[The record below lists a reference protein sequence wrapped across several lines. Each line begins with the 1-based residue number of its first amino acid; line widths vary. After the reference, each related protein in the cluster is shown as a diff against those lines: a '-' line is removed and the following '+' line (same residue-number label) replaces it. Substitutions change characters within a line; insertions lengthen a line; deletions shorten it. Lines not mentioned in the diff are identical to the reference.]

1 MSVRVTKLNINQTE
15 NIYSTGIMKK
25 VLLAFLLVFGLSA
38 GSFAQQDVRTITL
51 DKAVNIALENNYQLK
66 IARNRVELADDR
78 ITGEKADFLPT
89 LNARAGYRKSIGNQ
103 FIPGTSRFTTQSF
116 SSYSASLSTNI
127 TLFSGFANIRS
138 LRNARYNKRTRKQNA
153 EWTKETIIFRTAKRF
168 LQVLL
173 DKELLQIAKENL
185 QASLKTLEQVKAQ
198 VEVGARPVVD
208 LYNQKA
214 TVANN
219 RLTVTNRRNA
229 LELSRLALVSVLQ
242 IDPLGEYRFTIPEI
256 DIEHINPKNYDLQR
270 MIAVALENRSDLQ
283 SARFNIKALKWQL
296 KTAKSRYWPSLS
308 FGASISSRY
317 LPGSKLSFSEQFF
330 DFQIS
335 KGFGIT
341 LSIPIFNGLN
351 TRTSVQ
357 RAKINYKNA
366 KLQLQNK
373 RLQVIQEVKQAYS
386 DYQAILER
394 LDATQAALKAAKK
407 AYQAAKARYEVGAGT
422 LIQLT
427 QASANLQEAKSNRA
441 QAVYNFIFQKKL
453 LNYYLGKLDKNI
465 SFN

>member
-1 MSVRVTKLNINQTE
+1 
-15 NIYSTGIMKK
+15 MKK
-25 VLLAFLLVFGLSA
+25 ILLAFLFVFSSVAAGL
-38 GSFAQQDVRTITL
+38 AQQDIRTITL
-51 DKAVNIALENNYQLK
+51 DKAVNIALENNFQLK

-78 ITGEKADFLPT
+78 ITGEKADFLPS

-103 FIPGTSRFTTQSF
+103 FIPGTSRFTTKSF
-116 SSYSASLSTNI
+116 SSYSASISANI
-127 TLFSGFANIRS
+127 TLFGGFANIRS
-138 LRNARYNKRTRKQNA
+138 LRNARYTKKTRKQNA
-153 EWTKETIIFRTAKRF
+153 EWTKESIIFETASRF

-198 VEVGARPVVD
+198 VEVGARPIVD

-219 RLTVTNRRNA
+219 RLTVTNRQNA
-229 LELSRLALVSVLQ
+229 LELSRLALIRVLQ
-242 IDPLGEYRFTIPEI
+242 IDPLDEYRFTIPEVDVENI
-256 DIEHINPKNYDLQR
+256 TPRNYDLQHLV
-270 MIAVALENRSDLQ
+270 AVALDNRSDLQ
-283 SARFNIKALKWQL
+283 SARYNIKSLKWQL
-296 KTAKSRYWPSLS
+296 KLAQSRYWPTLS
-308 FGASISSRY
+308 FNASLSSRY
-317 LPGSKLSFSEQFF
+317 LPGSKLSFSDQFF

-335 KGFGIT
+335 KGFGFT

-366 KLQLQNK
+366 KLQLQDK
-373 RLQVIQEVKQAYS
+373 RLQVIQDVKQAYS

-394 LDATQAALKAAKK
+394 LEATKVALKAAKK
-407 AYQAAKARYEVGAGT
+407 AYKAAKARYDVGAGT

-453 LNYYLGKLDKNI
+453 LDYYLGKLDKNI